1 MQHLTIDIVSDIACP
16 WCAIGYARLEQA
28 LTTLKGE
35 IEGQVEWHAFELNP
49 DPNQQPM
56 PIVEALSRK
65 YGRTE
70 AEMRAAQDNMISI
83 ATDLGLNFTRMQER
97 NTANTFDGH
106 RLVKWAAEHGRQT
119 AMKQAL
125 FDAYF
130 GEAKNVGD
138 KNVLLEAVRAAG
150 LDAAEA
156 EQVLD
161 SDRFVDIVRA
171 DEAKW
176 QQAGISS
183 VPAFVINGRYL
194 ISGAQEPDYLVQALR
209 EITRQDAEV

>member
-1 MQHLTIDIVSDIACP
+1 
-16 WCAIGYARLEQA
+16 
-28 LTTLKGE
+28 
-35 IEGQVEWHAFELNP
+35 
-49 DPNQQPM
+49 
-56 PIVEALSRK
+56 
-65 YGRTE
+65 
-70 AEMRAAQDNMISI
+70 
-83 ATDLGLNFTRMQER
+83 
-97 NTANTFDGH
+97 
-106 RLVKWAAEHGRQT
+106 
-119 AMKQAL
+119 MKQAL

-130 GEAKNVGD
+130 GEAKNVSD
-138 KNVLLEAVRAAG
+138 KDVLLEAVRAAG

-161 SDRFVDIVRA
+161 SDSFVDIVRA

-209 EITRQDAEV
+209 EIVRQDAEGASA